1 MEVVATIR
9 ARLAAVRAA
18 WRTGAP
24 TAAPV
29 RPTRGGRPRPATV
42 APRALHPRR
51 PSTTRLELA
60 PSASLE
66 LRPDPWQRLLGLGSI
81 LSVIVLAV
89 GLYVTNA
96 ANRAQQEADR
106 EQRRLTAQGQITD
119 RFTASIEQLG
129 QPGAEKVD
137 VRLGAIY
144 ALRRI
149 MRDSAA
155 DRPAVVEILSAFVR
169 VHSVGGT
176 AARTPARSDKTTG
189 AAAVED
195 TLALPPVD
203 IQAALAALGDSD
215 SIGGRPDLTRVDLS
229 RTDLRGMDLA
239 GMDLSLANLAGANL
253 SDADLTGADLAGANL
268 TDVELID
275 TQLRGA
281 NLSGVDLQDVQMD
294 RARLDHATLT
304 GSSLVEASL
313 RFAVLTDA
321 DLSAADLTDADLTG
335 ADLTGAD
342 LFGVDLLGVVLTEAN
357 VERARL
363 LSDWNI
369 RCAVV
374 DQTRLPPGVTR
385 PAADAHRNDPECRAR
400 RAEWAAVR

>member
-1 MEVVATIR
+1 MATIR

-24 TAAPV
+24 TAAPG
-29 RPTRGGRPRPATV
+29 RPTRDRRPRPAIV
-42 APRALHPRR
+42 APRPLRPRR

-81 LSVIVLAV
+81 LSVIVLAA

-96 ANRAQQEADR
+96 ANRAQQEANR
-106 EQRRLTAQGQITD
+106 EQQRLTAQGQITD

-129 QPGAEKVD
+129 QPGADKVD

-169 VHSVGGT
+169 VHSVGG
-176 AARTPARSDKTTG
+176 AAAPTPARTDEATG
-189 AAAVED
+189 TASVKD
-195 TLALPPVD
+195 NPVPPPVD
-203 IQAALAALGDSD
+203 IHAALAALGDRDSLSD
-215 SIGGRPDLTRVDLS
+215 RPDLTRVDLS
-229 RTDLRGMDLA
+229 RTDLRRIDLTGMDL
-239 GMDLSLANLAGANL
+239 GLANLEGSNL
-253 SDADLTGADLAGANL
+253 SDAVLTDADLAGANL
-268 TDVELID
+268 TGVELFD
-275 TQLRGA
+275 TELRGA

-294 RARLDHATLT
+294 RARLDHATFT

-321 DLSAADLTDADLTG
+321 GLSAADLTDADLTG

-369 RCAVV
+369 QCAVV
-374 DQTRLPPGVTR
+374 GDQTRLPPGVNR

>member
-1 MEVVATIR
+1 M
-9 ARLAAVRAA
+9 
-18 WRTGAP
+18 
-24 TAAPV
+24 
-29 RPTRGGRPRPATV
+29 
-42 APRALHPRR
+42 
-51 PSTTRLELA
+51 
-60 PSASLE
+60 
-66 LRPDPWQRLLGLGSI
+66 
-81 LSVIVLAV
+81 IVLAV

-96 ANRAQQEADR
+96 ANRAQQEANR
-106 EQRRLTAQGQITD
+106 EQQRLTAQGQITD

-129 QPGAEKVD
+129 QPGADKVD
-137 VRLGAIY
+137 VRLGAIH

-176 AARTPARSDKTTG
+176 AAPTPARSDKATG

-229 RTDLRGMDLA
+229 RTDLRGMDLV
-239 GMDLSLANLAGANL
+239 GMDLGLANLEGANL
-253 SDADLTGADLAGANL
+253 SAADLTDADLAGANL
-268 TDVELID
+268 TDVELIG
-275 TQLRGA
+275 TKLRGA
-281 NLSGVDLQDVQMD
+281 NLSEVDLQDVQMD
-294 RARLDHATLT
+294 RARLDHATFT
-304 GSSLVEASL
+304 GSSLVAASL

-321 DLSAADLTDADLTG
+321 DLTATDLTDADLTDADLTG

-342 LFGVDLLGVVLTEAN
+342 LFGVDLLGVDLTEAKI
-357 VERARL
+357 ERARL
-363 LSDWNI
+363 LLDWNI
-369 RCAVV
+369 RCAYV
-374 DQTRLPPGVTR
+374 DEWTRMPPGVTR

-400 RAEWAAVR
+400 RAERAAVR

>member
-1 MEVVATIR
+1 M
-9 ARLAAVRAA
+9 
-18 WRTGAP
+18 
-24 TAAPV
+24 
-29 RPTRGGRPRPATV
+29 
-42 APRALHPRR
+42 
-51 PSTTRLELA
+51 
-60 PSASLE
+60 
-66 LRPDPWQRLLGLGSI
+66 
-81 LSVIVLAV
+81 
-89 GLYVTNA
+89 
-96 ANRAQQEADR
+96 
-106 EQRRLTAQGQITD
+106 
-119 RFTASIEQLG
+119 
-129 QPGAEKVD
+129 
-137 VRLGAIY
+137 RLGAIY

-176 AARTPARSDKTTG
+176 AARTPAHSDKTTG

-229 RTDLRGMDLA
+229 RTDLRGMDLT
-239 GMDLSLANLAGANL
+239 GMDLNLANLEGANL

-321 DLSAADLTDADLTG
+321 DLSSTDLTDADLTG

-369 RCAVV
+369 QCAVV